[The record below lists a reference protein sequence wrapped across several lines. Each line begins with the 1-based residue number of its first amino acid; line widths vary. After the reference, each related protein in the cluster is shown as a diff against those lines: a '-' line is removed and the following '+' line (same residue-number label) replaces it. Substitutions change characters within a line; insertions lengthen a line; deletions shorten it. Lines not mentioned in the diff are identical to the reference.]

1 MAESASPPSAAKRFS
16 LGWLALALI
25 ATALLSPAERAWIQS
40 YHARVYAEVAPLCDP
55 PVREWL
61 RIATLP
67 LD

>member
-1 MAESASPPSAAKRFS
+1 MNMGHMLDPVAA
-16 LGWLALALI
+16 GIVIGGTLI